1 MTLIQNT
8 FAKKIRDV
16 IISKAQNNGNYK
28 HYIYLKVNPTLT
40 PSPFLNV
47 QNKHATNI
55 TKFRLGSHKFPIE
68 TGRRRPRD
76 QRLCQLCEVLGE
88 SPIV

>member
-1 MTLIQNT
+1 MKPYNDLDAKYHTVADIKT
-8 FAKKIRDV
+8 EFVKKIRDV

-47 QNKHATNI
+47 QNKHVTNI

-68 TGRRRPRD
+68 TGRWRRIP
-76 QRLCQLCEVLGE
+76 
-88 SPIV
+88 